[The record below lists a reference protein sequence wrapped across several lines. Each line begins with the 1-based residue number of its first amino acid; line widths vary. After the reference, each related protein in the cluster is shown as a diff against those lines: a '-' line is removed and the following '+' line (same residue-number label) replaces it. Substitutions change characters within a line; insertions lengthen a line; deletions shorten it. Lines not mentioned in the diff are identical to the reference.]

1 MGRPRKPIQKRSN
14 GVYCVQLHLGGK
26 RVTRSLGTRD
36 IEVAHRR
43 AAQAMAELEA
53 AHKAKQEGE
62 TRWRDAKEFSR
73 LLELSEALDPET
85 TAEQYTGK
93 RAQDDVSGAFLDE
106 NTDALA
112 QALFKRE
119 VPATWN
125 DLIREVER
133 IRTRKNL
140 SPFSASWH
148 RNVGIAIKQCPFELA
163 EATPQAIRE
172 WSDQM
177 QDSGLSGLTINSKCL
192 LLSGLVAKCMKS
204 GLLCGLTMNPFDAAD
219 YSAEEANHIY
229 TAIERD
235 YRDLSSLLPTL
246 LDR

>member
-53 AHKAKQEGE
+53 AHKTKQAGE

-73 LLELSEALDPET
+73 LLELTEALDPET

-93 RAQDDVSGAFLDE
+93 RAQDEVSGAFLDK
-106 NTDALA
+106 NTEALA
-112 QALFKRE
+112 QALLKRE

-125 DLIREVER
+125 DLIR
-133 IRTRKNL
+133 
-140 SPFSASWH
+140 
-148 RNVGIAIKQCPFELA
+148 
-163 EATPQAIRE
+163 
-172 WSDQM
+172 
-177 QDSGLSGLTINSKCL
+177 
-192 LLSGLVAKCMKS
+192 
-204 GLLCGLTMNPFDAAD
+204 
-219 YSAEEANHIY
+219 
-229 TAIERD
+229 
-235 YRDLSSLLPTL
+235 
-246 LDR
+246 

>member
-1 MGRPRKPIQKRSN
+1 
-14 GVYCVQLHLGGK
+14 
-26 RVTRSLGTRD
+26 
-36 IEVAHRR
+36 
-43 AAQAMAELEA
+43 MAELEA

-93 RAQDDVSGAFLDE
+93 RAQDDVSGAFLDK
-106 NTDALA
+106 NTEALA

-172 WSDQM
+172 WIDQM
-177 QDSGLSGLTINSKCL
+177 QDSGLSGLTINSKCS
-192 LLSGLVAKCMKS
+192 LLSFNCRRTQS
-204 GLLCGLTMNPFDAAD
+204 
-219 YSAEEANHIY
+219 
-229 TAIERD
+229 
-235 YRDLSSLLPTL
+235 
-246 LDR
+246 

>member
-53 AHKAKQEGE
+53 AHKAKQQGE

-73 LLELSEALDPET
+73 LLELSEALDPES

-106 NTDALA
+106 NTEALA

-148 RNVGIAIKQCPFELA
+148 RMWA
-163 EATPQAIRE
+163 
-172 WSDQM
+172 
-177 QDSGLSGLTINSKCL
+177 
-192 LLSGLVAKCMKS
+192 
-204 GLLCGLTMNPFDAAD
+204 
-219 YSAEEANHIY
+219 
-229 TAIERD
+229 
-235 YRDLSSLLPTL
+235 
-246 LDR
+246 